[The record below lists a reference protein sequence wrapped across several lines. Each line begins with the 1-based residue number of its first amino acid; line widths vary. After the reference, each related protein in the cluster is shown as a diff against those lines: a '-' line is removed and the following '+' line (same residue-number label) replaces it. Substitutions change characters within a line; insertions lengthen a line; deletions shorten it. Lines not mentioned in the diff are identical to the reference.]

1 MNIKNI
7 TILGAGIM
15 GRGIAHVSRFG
26 GFQTILYDISEE
38 MLESA
43 SAGIKKNYEKAVEK
57 NLLTEEQTKEA
68 VSKLLLK
75 QDLQEWF
82 PRWILLSGRR
92 IKNLIFVNIKN
103 MSYISGNK

>member
-1 MNIKNI
+1 MNINNI
-7 TILGAGIM
+7 TVLGAGIM
-15 GRGIAHVSRFG
+15 GRGIAHVSCFG
-26 GFQTILYDISEE
+26 GFQTVLYDISEE

-43 SAGIKKNYEKAVEK
+43 SAGIQKNYDKAVEK
-57 NLLTEEQTKEA
+57 NVLTDVQAKEA
-68 VSKLLLK
+68 ISKLVLK